1 MDDVA
6 AFLDELSFSFGAP
19 AAERADGGD
28 VLIKA
33 GDVLFHADREQLAA
47 HSPVFARALRR
58 STRLEVGGFAA
69 TAVGEALRFVHA
81 AVFFAADERALT
93 DVHEVAVHFEL
104 RELEAVC
111 SRVLAADLSA
121 ANVLRRLR
129 WADRSGARECRRL
142 FRQFALDHWELLL
155 DRLDLDEFF
164 HSDLSVLEDFFS
176 EVSSSR

>member
-69 TAVGEALRFVHA
+69 KAVG
-81 AVFFAADERALT
+81 
-93 DVHEVAVHFEL
+93 
-104 RELEAVC
+104 EAVC

-155 DRLDLDEFF
+155 DRLDLDAFF
-164 HSDLSVLEDFFS
+164 HSDLPVLEELFAQTQNDC
-176 EVSSSR
+176 

>member
-1 MDDVA
+1 MDDVET
-6 AFLDELSFSFGAP
+6 FLDELSFSFGAP
-19 AAERADGGD
+19 AAERADDGE

-33 GDVLFHADREQLAA
+33 NDVFFHADREQLAA

-58 STRLEVGGFAA
+58 TSRLEVGGFAA
-69 TAVGEALRFVHA
+69 KAVGEALRFVHA
-81 AVFFAADERALT
+81 AVFFAADERSLT
-93 DVHEVAVHFEL
+93 DVHEVAAHFEL

-111 SRVLAADLSA
+111 TRVLLADLST

-164 HSDLSVLEDFFS
+164 HSDLPILEDLFAHAKKNC
-176 EVSSSR
+176 